1 MQTIIVILIV
11 AAALFFAVRR
21 LVRTLRSKDK
31 DGCSCGCSCEGCPL
45 KGDKCQRVLR

>member
-11 AAALFFAVRR
+11 SAALFFAVRR

-31 DGCSCGCSCEGCPL
+31 GGCGGSCEGCPL